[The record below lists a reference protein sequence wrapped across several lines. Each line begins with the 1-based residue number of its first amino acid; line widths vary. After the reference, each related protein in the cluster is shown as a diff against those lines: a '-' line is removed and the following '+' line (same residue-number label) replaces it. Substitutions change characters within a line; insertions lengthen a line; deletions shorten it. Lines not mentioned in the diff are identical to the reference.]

1 MHIGILQTG
10 HVAEALIQQHGD
22 YDTIFPVFLD
32 GYGFTFTNY
41 AVVDMVF
48 PQDLHAADG
57 WLITGSKFGAY
68 EDLPWIKPL
77 EDLIRDIYAAHVP
90 MVGICFG
97 HQIIA
102 QALGGKVEKF
112 SKGWAVGRQIY
123 DFEEIGEVALN
134 AWHQDQVTAKPEDAK
149 VIASNEFCENAAL
162 VYDDRALTYQP
173 HPEFLTPYLTGLLEV
188 RAPGVVPAPL
198 IEGAFGEIEKPVA
211 TQAFADRIAAFFKHP
226 RTSHG

>member
-10 HVAEALIQQHGD
+10 HVAEALIQKHGD
-22 YDTIFPVFLD
+22 YDIIFPAFLD
-32 GYGFTFTNY
+32 GYGFTFSNY
-41 AVVDMVF
+41 PVVDMVF
-48 PQDLHAADG
+48 PQDIHAADG

-77 EDLIRDIYAAHVP
+77 EDLIREIYAAHVP

-102 QALGGKVEKF
+102 EALGGTVEKF
-112 SKGWAVGRQIY
+112 NKGWAVGRQIY
-123 DFEEIGEVALN
+123 EFEDIGEVALN
-134 AWHQDQVTAKPEDAK
+134 AWHQDQVTQRPEGAK
-149 VIASNEFCENAAL
+149 VIAANAFCENAAL
-162 VYDDRALTYQP
+162 AYDDRVLTYQP
-173 HPEFLTPYLTGLLEV
+173 HPEFLAPYLTGLLKV

-198 IEGAFGEIEKPVA
+198 IRAAFDDIEKPVA